1 MIDVNKPVT
10 NPQLDTAIKQ
20 MRENNTKE
28 NLDYMIDEV
37 MKAHFISPVV
47 ISPAPGQPGSNNQVI
62 LKQDTAINFS
72 IIGNKDNQQFFLAFT
87 NWDELRKW
95 HNAENQQTLI
105 MTFDDLASMVLNKNS
120 NIEGFVINPF
130 GGNVMFNKTM
140 IASLKAEKERRAS
153 GGVVEQVVKEDTT
166 VQLGQPRVYPK
177 ELVNAISGYLKTQK
191 SVQAAYLQLMIKE
204 GEHSYLIIVDF
215 TGDRREIFDGINKA
229 SMKYLKGMFI
239 NFVPYDCDFGRSA
252 AKDIEPFYR
261 KKKFGIF

>member
-28 NLDYMIDEV
+28 NQDHMIDEM

-47 ISPAPGQPGSNNQVI
+47 ISPAPGQPGNNNKVV
-62 LKQDTAINFS
+62 LKEDTEINFS
-72 IIGNKDNQQFFLAFT
+72 IIENTANQKFFLAFT

-105 MTFDDLASMVLNKNS
+105 MTFDDLASMALNKDS
-120 NIEGFVINPF
+120 NIEGFAINPF
-130 GGNVMFNKTM
+130 GGNVMFNKAM

-153 GGVVEQVVKEDTT
+153 GGVVEHVVKKDTT

-191 SVQAAYLQLMIKE
+191 NVQAAYLQLMIKE
-204 GEHSYLIIVDF
+204 GEQSYLIILDF
-215 TGDRREIFDGINKA
+215 TGDRKEIFDGIAKA

-239 NFVPYDCDFGRSA
+239 DFVPYDSDFGRGA
-252 AKDIEPFYR
+252 AKNIEPFYR